1 MLQSSGRSSYAGA
14 MAKKKV
20 SNVRAAAKFGLLGV
34 IVALGFT
41 LFWPITALP
50 TLILNSVIGYAIA
63 FAINFVFRTIKY
75 RDKVKPA
82 PDVAEA

>member
-1 MLQSSGRSSYAGA
+1 MLQSSGLSSYAGA

-50 TLILNSVIGYAIA
+50 TLILNSVIGYAVA

-75 RDKVKPA
+75 RDQAKPA
-82 PDVAEA
+82 PAVADG

>member
-1 MLQSSGRSSYAGA
+1 MRDPSGLSSYPGA
-14 MAKKKV
+14 MAKKRI

-34 IVALGFT
+34 VLALGFT
-41 LFWPITALP
+41 LFWPITAVP

-75 RDKVKPA
+75 RDRAKPA
-82 PDVAEA
+82 ADVAGG